1 MIPVDKMPEFFR
13 ISSYI
18 NHVRFGLE
26 SSIAAIYGFN
36 RCSENS
42 VRNQTKT
49 DWNQIIPE
57 FAMNKINNSTVIN
70 ANQLLSTLNF
80 FSGEVSNETQSIGLT
95 NYGLNDDKL
104 YEGLA
109 ILVVILISYRVITY
123 LFLLR
128 KVKALS

>member
-1 MIPVDKMPEFFR
+1 
-13 ISSYI
+13 
-18 NHVRFGLE
+18 
-26 SSIAAIYGFN
+26 
-36 RCSENS
+36 
-42 VRNQTKT
+42 
-49 DWNQIIPE
+49 
-57 FAMNKINNSTVIN
+57 MNKINNSTVIN

-80 FSGEVSNETQSIGLT
+80 FSGEVSNETQSIALA

-109 ILVVILISYRVITY
+109 ILVVILISYKVITY

>member
-1 MIPVDKMPEFFR
+1 MPEVFR
-13 ISSYI
+13 VTSYL
-18 NHVRFGLE
+18 NHFRFGLE
-26 SSIAAIYGFN
+26 SSMAAIYGYN

-42 VRNQTKT
+42 VINQSKA
-49 DWNQIIPE
+49 DWKKIIPE
-57 FAMNKINNSTVIN
+57 SAMNEINNSTVIN
-70 ANQLLSTLNF
+70 ANELLSTLNF
-80 FSGEVSNETQSIGLT
+80 FSGEVSNETQSIALT
-95 NYGLNDDKL
+95 NYSLNDDKL

>member
-1 MIPVDKMPEFFR
+1 MIRVDKMPEVFR
-13 ISSYI
+13 VSSYI

-26 SSIAAIYGFN
+26 SSITAMYGYN
-36 RCSENS
+36 LCSVNS

-49 DWNQIIPE
+49 DWKKIIPE
-57 FAMNKINNSTVIN
+57 SAMNKINNSTVIN
-70 ANQLLSTLNF
+70 ANALLSTLNF
-80 FSGEVSNETQSIGLT
+80 FSGEVSNETQSMALT

-109 ILVVILISYRVITY
+109 ILVAIYISYRVITY